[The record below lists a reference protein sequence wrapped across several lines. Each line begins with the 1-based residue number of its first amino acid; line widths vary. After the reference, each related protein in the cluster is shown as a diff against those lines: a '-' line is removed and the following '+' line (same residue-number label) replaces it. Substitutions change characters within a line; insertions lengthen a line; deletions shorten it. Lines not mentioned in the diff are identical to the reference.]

1 MMSTGVA
8 GEINNIHK
16 IPTEQKSA
24 FYSFLQSLATFTGD
38 ISALTCPTFL
48 LAPKSITE
56 YS

>member
-1 MMSTGVA
+1 MISSSHAEEM
-8 GEINNIHK
+8 NNIHK

-38 ISALTCPTFL
+38 ISALTCPAFL
-48 LAPKSITE
+48 LAPESITE